1 MPTEPLQD
9 GYSAADYVS
18 GDELINVNSASV
30 GNALTGKL
38 AGLTL
43 LQQSGQPGY
52 DFSISNL
59 YMRGRTTYASG
70 QNMLV
75 FVDGFESTIDNLTA
89 AEIESASLLKDA
101 SALAIY
107 GARGANGVLLVTTKR
122 GMDPAADIKVR
133 LQTGLQTMLKTAD
146 PVDSYTYASLYNQAC
161 KNDGVAEV
169 YGEKALTA
177 YKNGTDGYLYPN
189 VNSKK
194 EMPARSLRFL
204 WQTSFRGGNKIVKYY
219 VLLSAAN
226 NSGFFK
232 GTDFKKDESA
242 NASYTTVNV
251 RSNIDIN
258 IGRRFSTAFSFGGQ
272 IGSRSFPGGGTSA
285 YKLFNSMY
293 ATAPNAFPVY
303 NPDGSFGGNASQ
315 TNPVGELFLQG
326 SL

>member
-1 MPTEPLQD
+1 MQKYLKIAVMAALAGMAQPAFATAD
-9 GYSAADYVS
+9 RDSAEVRIAYGSQPGRMVTSAVSTVS

-89 AEIESASLLKDA
+89 AEIESVSLLKDA

-122 GMDPAADIKVR
+122 GMDSKPDIKVR

-146 PVDSYTYASLYNQAC
+146 PIDPYTYASLYNQASN
-161 KNDGVAEV
+161 NDALPHAH
-169 YGEKALTA
+169 GEKPLTA
-177 YKNGTDGYLYPN
+177 YQNGIDGYLYPN
-189 VNSKK
+189 VNWKK
-194 EMPARSLRFL
+194 EMPRKVAPISVAVV
-204 WQTSFRGGNKIVKYY
+204 SVRGGNKIVK
-219 VLLSAAN
+219 
-226 NSGFFK
+226 
-232 GTDFKKDESA
+232 
-242 NASYTTVNV
+242 
-251 RSNIDIN
+251 
-258 IGRRFSTAFSFGGQ
+258 
-272 IGSRSFPGGGTSA
+272 
-285 YKLFNSMY
+285 
-293 ATAPNAFPVY
+293 
-303 NPDGSFGGNASQ
+303 
-315 TNPVGELFLQG
+315 
-326 SL
+326 